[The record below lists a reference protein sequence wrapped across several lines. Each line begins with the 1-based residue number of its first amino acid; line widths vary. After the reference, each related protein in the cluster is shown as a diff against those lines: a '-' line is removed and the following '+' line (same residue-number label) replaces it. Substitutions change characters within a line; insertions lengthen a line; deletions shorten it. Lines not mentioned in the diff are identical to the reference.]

1 LAPVVLP
8 SMASS
13 SKQLYLT
20 DQVDIAL
27 KKDLFNLDSLTAQIK
42 SVVSKHEQTQELLV
56 TLQVKEPRAPQQSLC
71 IATLLSLSDLTA
83 HSDRDG

>member
-1 LAPVVLP
+1 MAPVVLP

-13 SKQLYLT
+13 SKQLSLTT

-71 IATLLSLSDLTA
+71 IATLLPLSDLTA
-83 HSDRDG
+83 H